1 MGRNGWSA
9 REGQRQQ
16 HYAASEGG
24 ETITSFGRE
33 RQRERERE
41 REETERLNE
50 RKHLSTNELPFF
62 FQIVNMFLVEK
73 KILSFTEKLI

>member
-1 MGRNGWSA
+1 M
-9 REGQRQQ
+9 REEKPLL
-16 HYAASEGG
+16 ASGASVSE
-24 ETITSFGRE
+24 
-33 RQRERERE
+33 RERERE